1 MKKKS
6 SSTPK
11 RDHTNFDVSNKALD
25 TNYDIAYDFATKAY
39 KQFRE
44 LVKSI
49 VLFGSVAKEQAVAG
63 SDIDLIIIVDDCAIS
78 WDQELIAWYRQELEN
93 LLLKQNYKK
102 ELHINTVTLSAFWEE
117 LKAGEPVVINI
128 VRYGQALI
136 DFGGFFDPIKVLLA
150 KGRIRPTPE
159 SVFVTLRRAPVHIA
173 RARLNVVSSI
183 ENLYWALVDSAHS
196 ALMAA
201 NYVPPSP
208 EHIAEMLTEAF
219 VNTKK
224 LDKKYVDYYNSFY
237 TLTHSILHGEKK
249 FVKGAEID
257 LHIEKVLDFEAKMR
271 EITTKLLEG
280 KHIIIVEDKS
290 KQNPLVEQKQE
301 IFTKQ
306 ARRQAKEIFSSATTH
321 VSPQAQEVQ
330 APANIMPELKV
341 EKKQVTMPSM
351 QQEVNNSAPEQKKY
365 VTASKPT
372 SKKIEKQD
380 LEFPEFKS

>member
-1 MKKKS
+1 MKKR
-6 SSTPK
+6 SST
-11 RDHTNFDVSNKALD
+11 HTKNTPSFDISQKGVD
-25 TNYDIAYDFATKAY
+25 ENYDIAYDFATKAY

-49 VLFGSVAKEQAVAG
+49 VLFGSVAKEESKPG

-78 WDQELIAWYRQELEN
+78 WDQELIAWYREELEN

-102 ELHINTVTLSAFWEE
+102 GIHINTVTLSAFWEE

-128 VRYGQALI
+128 IRYGQALI

-150 KGRIRPTPE
+150 KGKIRPTPE
-159 SVFVTLRRAPVHIA
+159 SVFVTLRRAPAHIA
-173 RARLNVVSSI
+173 RAKVNVLGAV

-201 NYVPPSP
+201 NYIPPSP
-208 EHIAEMLTEAF
+208 EHIGEMLSEGF
-219 VNTKK
+219 VKTKK

-237 TLTHSILHGEKK
+237 TLTHSILHGDRK

-257 LHIEKVLDFEAKMR
+257 FHIEKVSEFEAKMR

-290 KQNPLVEQKQE
+290 KQNPFIEQKQE
-301 IFTKQ
+301 IFAAQAKKQ
-306 ARRQAKEIFSSATTH
+306 AKDVLASATTY
-321 VSPQAQEVQ
+321 VAPQAQQ
-330 APANIMPELKV
+330 PQQIMPELKV
-341 EKKQVTMPSM
+341 ERKQVVMPVT
-351 QQEVNNSAPEQKKY
+351 QESTQAPQKVYSA
-365 VTASKPT
+365 ASKPI

-380 LEFPEFKS
+380 IEFPEFKDS

>member
-1 MKKKS
+1 MKKKTS
-6 SSTPK
+6 TTPK
-11 RDHTNFDVSNKALD
+11 KDTSNFNISQKALD

-49 VLFGSVAKEQAVAG
+49 VLFGSVAKEQAMAG
-63 SDIDLIIIVDDCAIS
+63 SDIDLVIIVDDCAIS
-78 WDQELIAWYRQELEN
+78 WDQELIAWYRQELES
-93 LLLKQNYKK
+93 LILKQDYKK

-150 KGRIRPTPE
+150 KGKIRPTPE
-159 SVFVTLRRAPVHIA
+159 SVFVTLRRAPAHIA
-173 RARLNVVSSI
+173 RARVGVVSAI

-208 EHIAEMLTEAF
+208 EHIGELLIEAF

-237 TLTHSILHGEKK
+237 TLTHSILHGDKK

-257 LHIEKVLDFEAKMR
+257 FHIDKVSDFEARMR

-321 VSPQAQEVQ
+321 VSPQAQETQKPTNV
-330 APANIMPELKV
+330 MPQLKV

-351 QQEVNNSAPEQKKY
+351 QQEAQAPQKTY
-365 VTASKPT
+365 TTAAKPT
-372 SKKIEKQD
+372 SKKIEKED